1 MSQNIKIKFIIL
13 HKTGFAEFSNE
24 QRRKCTLTIYSLP
37 VHKVLNINQDVLTLA
52 RSSAL
57 RLLCFDKFTRHNY
70 FAVTT
75 PIIGPSTSL
84 IRDHWWGPPK
94 LTLVNFLFYCLHW
107 FYRLNLN
114 WSILL
119 HFFRVWWW
127 FKPDPKKL
135 FTKAFLMFIYAEFS
149 SAYLNIEP
157 DLKFNF
163 GLVIYL
169 KVLLD

>member
-24 QRRKCTLTIYSLP
+24 QRRKCTLSIYSLP

-94 LTLVNFLFYCLHW
+94 LTLVNFLFLL
-107 FYRLNLN
+107 FAL
-114 WSILL
+114 ILSTKFKL
-119 HFFRVWWW
+119 EYFVAFFSGLVVIQAR
-127 FKPDPKKL
+127 PKKILHESL
-135 FTKAFLMFIYAEFS
+135 FDV
-149 SAYLNIEP
+149 YLCGVFKCIS
-157 DLKFNF
+157 
-163 GLVIYL
+163 
-169 KVLLD
+169 